1 MREEFV
7 VSLICAMLGGADKQV
22 HHKFDNRGVSRDM
35 YVDCETPSHVI
46 EFGYDKRTSQDS
58 VHQAVFA
65 AIQTGKIPMV
75 VLIDTDGEEGRW
87 EQEMRL
93 VTDRLGIEY
102 HSCHLN
108 FIVRWR
114 GTRFLRPPPEDQAND
129 LPTNAY
135 AKTHCSLDLPN
146 LADKLEGARVE
157 SSAKVT
163 D

>member
-7 VSLICAMLGGADKQV
+7 VSLICALLGGADAEV
-22 HHKFDNRGVSRDM
+22 RHKFDNRGDSRNFR
-35 YVDCETPSHVI
+35 VDCETPSHVI
-46 EFGYDKRTSQDS
+46 EFGYDKRSSQDS

-65 AIQTGKIPMV
+65 SIQTDKVPMV

-93 VTDRLGIEY
+93 VTDRLGIAY
-102 HSCHLN
+102 HRCHLD
-108 FIVRWR
+108 FIIRWR
-114 GTRFLRPPPEDQAND
+114 GTRFLRSQKVPADND

-146 LADKLEGARVE
+146 LADKLE
-157 SSAKVT
+157 SLPT
-163 D
+163 DAATGN